1 MAATATATRPATCGA
16 YNVLHPDFG
25 SASCKRLP
33 RHKGECRATLTVA
46 ASHRKTSPKGSAKG
60 SPKVTTRA
68 TILTAA
74 AQLAAGTLTPSA
86 YMSLVSAYGQR
97 RARKALSVK
106 AEASVA

>member
-46 ASHRKTSPKGSAKG
+46 ASHRKTSPKGS
-60 SPKVTTRA
+60 PKVATRT

-74 AQLAAGTLTPSA
+74 ASLAAGTLTPSA

-97 RARKALSVK
+97 KARKALSVK
-106 AEASVA
+106 ATPEAPVA

>member
-1 MAATATATRPATCGA
+1 MAATATATRTATCGA

-46 ASHRKTSPKGSAKG
+46 ASHKVKAKA

-68 TILTAA
+68 GMLDAA
-74 AQLAAGTLTPSA
+74 KAMADGSLAPSA
-86 YMSLVSAYGQR
+86 FMSLVSAFGQR
-97 RARKALSVK
+97 RAKAALK
-106 AEASVA
+106 VAVA